1 MQFDVNTGIND
12 VHNVLEKIVRSV
24 FPKKEAG
31 EEGEDKEKD
40 REEKEGGC

>member
-1 MQFDVNTGIND
+1 MWRYLHINA
-12 VHNVLEKIVRSV
+12 LEETVRSV